1 MMDMKFKAAFFDID
15 NTLYDYSKMRF
26 TESTLE
32 CIKKFQKNG
41 GKAFIVSARCYDLIR
56 SFGLFDLGVK
66 WDGWSSFCG
75 GVTHIGHRCVKKLL
89 MPPTVMKKMIAYCN
103 AHNGRLEV
111 LGVKNRVLAILPHA
125 LSFFF

>member
-75 GVTHIGHRCVKKLL
+75 GVTPYRSPLCQKAFDATDRDEEDDRLL
-89 MPPTVMKKMIAYCN
+89 QRPQRKA
-103 AHNGRLEV
+103 
-111 LGVKNRVLAILPHA
+111 
-125 LSFFF
+125 